1 MAAIGVFPLAL
12 VLVPTE
18 RVPLHIFEPR
28 YKELIGECIADE
40 TPFGLLLEDDSGRRD
55 IGTLASVAEVLHV
68 FEDGRMNI
76 VAEGSSRFR
85 IAKWTDGRTFPTAEV
100 EPFEDELV
108 EVESGAHVEQV
119 LELFDQLAAVAG
131 AEIEQPDG
139 ASGSLT
145 FEIASHVDFGHEP
158 KQELLEL
165 RSEQQRLDRL
175 AELLEHALTLMKRE
189 REIKERASTNGR
201 VSHG

>member
-1 MAAIGVFPLAL
+1 
-12 VLVPTE
+12 
-18 RVPLHIFEPR
+18 
-28 YKELIGECIADE
+28 
-40 TPFGLLLEDDSGRRD
+40 
-55 IGTLASVAEVLHV
+55 
-68 FEDGRMNI
+68 
-76 VAEGSSRFR
+76 
-85 IAKWTDGRTFPTAEV
+85 
-100 EPFEDELV
+100 V